1 MRSNKQE
8 IMYTIQGMTCTG
20 CAMKIERLLKQ
31 MPGVQEVRVHYA
43 TGKAQIIYD
52 ADVVSAEEIAEKI
65 QILGYEVV
73 LQEGVD
79 KRLQPVVQLAGA
91 LIVLLAIYK
100 LLSWFGITDIF
111 YIFPEAKAGM
121 GYGMLFMIGLFTSI
135 HCVAMCGGL
144 HLSQCMHSRGEA
156 SACAEKQA
164 AALKPSLL
172 YNLGRIVSYTLM
184 GALIGLLG
192 MAVSF
197 SSGTKGFIQVV
208 AGVFMIVMGLNM
220 LQLFPGLRQLQF
232 RLPQG
237 IGHKL
242 YALKEG
248 KGPFVIGLL
257 NGLMPCGPLQAMQL
271 YALSSGSPL
280 RGALA
285 MLFFGLGTMPLLLGL
300 GFLST
305 VLSKRFTKRVMTAG
319 AALVVIFGVSMLN
332 SGLAL
337 AGVSYAAT
345 ANAAQSDAQANT
357 QIEIVDGVQIVRTSV
372 QIGRYEPIAV
382 QKGIPVKW
390 IITVEEGN
398 LNSCN
403 YRMVIPAY
411 NIEKQLEYGE
421 NIIEFTPD
429 EAGTFA
435 YSCWMGMIRSSI
447 TVVEAGE
454 PIPEPE
460 QISVPY
466 SSGMSC
472 CGTCCGV

>member
-1 MRSNKQE
+1 M
-8 IMYTIQGMTCTG
+8 
-20 CAMKIERLLKQ
+20 
-31 MPGVQEVRVHYA
+31 
-43 TGKAQIIYD
+43 
-52 ADVVSAEEIAEKI
+52 
-65 QILGYEVV
+65 
-73 LQEGVD
+73 
-79 KRLQPVVQLAGA
+79 
-91 LIVLLAIYK
+91 
-100 LLSWFGITDIF
+100 
-111 YIFPEAKAGM
+111 
-121 GYGMLFMIGLFTSI
+121 
-135 HCVAMCGGL
+135 
-144 HLSQCMHSRGEA
+144 
-156 SACAEKQA
+156 
-164 AALKPSLL
+164 
-172 YNLGRIVSYTLM
+172 
-184 GALIGLLG
+184 
-192 MAVSF
+192 
-197 SSGTKGFIQVV
+197 
-208 AGVFMIVMGLNM
+208 
-220 LQLFPGLRQLQF
+220 
-232 RLPQG
+232 
-237 IGHKL
+237 
-242 YALKEG
+242 
-248 KGPFVIGLL
+248 
-257 NGLMPCGPLQAMQL
+257 
-271 YALSSGSPL
+271 
-280 RGALA
+280 
-285 MLFFGLGTMPLLLGL
+285 
-300 GFLST
+300 
-305 VLSKRFTKRVMTAG
+305 
-319 AALVVIFGVSMLN
+319 
-332 SGLAL
+332 AL

-466 SSGMSC
+466 SGGMSC

>member
-156 SACAEKQA
+156 SACAGKQA

-257 NGLMPCGPLQAMQL
+257 NGLMPCGPATSHAAICVVLRQSAAGRVG
-271 YALSSGSPL
+271 YAVFWAGYHAFTAWV
-280 RGALA
+280 G
-285 MLFFGLGTMPLLLGL
+285 LF
-300 GFLST
+300 
-305 VLSKRFTKRVMTAG
+305 
-319 AALVVIFGVSMLN
+319 
-332 SGLAL
+332 
-337 AGVSYAAT
+337 
-345 ANAAQSDAQANT
+345 
-357 QIEIVDGVQIVRTSV
+357 
-372 QIGRYEPIAV
+372 
-382 QKGIPVKW
+382 
-390 IITVEEGN
+390 
-398 LNSCN
+398 
-403 YRMVIPAY
+403 
-411 NIEKQLEYGE
+411 EYG
-421 NIIEFTPD
+421 
-429 EAGTFA
+429 A
-435 YSCWMGMIRSSI
+435 
-447 TVVEAGE
+447 
-454 PIPEPE
+454 E
-460 QISVPY
+460 QKVYEKGDDSRRCVGGYFWRVYAKQRIGLSRRFLRCN
-466 SSGMSC
+466 GQC
-472 CGTCCGV
+472 CAK

>member
-1 MRSNKQE
+1 MWSDKQE
-8 IMYTIQGMTCTG
+8 IIYTIQGMTCAG
-20 CAMKIERLLKQ
+20 CAMKIERLLRQ
-31 MPGVQEVRVHYA
+31 MPGVQEARVQYA
-43 TGKAQIIYD
+43 AGKARIIYEESLIS
-52 ADVVSAEEIAEKI
+52 ADEIAEKI
-65 QILGYEVV
+65 QSLGYEVASQKCIDQK
-73 LQEGVD
+73 L
-79 KRLQPVVQLAGA
+79 RPVGQLAGA
-91 LIVLLAIYK
+91 LIVLLAVYN
-100 LLSWFGITDIF
+100 LLRWFGITDIF
-111 YIFPEAKAGM
+111 YMFPEAKAGM

-135 HCVAMCGGL
+135 HCVAMCGGI
-144 HLSQCMHSRGEA
+144 HLSQCMQNGAKPGVCAANRAA
-156 SACAEKQA
+156 S
-164 AALKPSLL
+164 LKPSLL
-172 YNLGRIVSYTLM
+172 YNLGRILSYTLI

-192 MAVSF
+192 MAISF
-197 SSGTKGFIQVV
+197 SSSIKGLIQVL

-220 LQLFPGLRQLQF
+220 LQLFPGLRLLQF

-237 IGHKL
+237 IGHKI

-271 YALSSGSPL
+271 YALSSGSPIK
-280 RGALA
+280 GALA
-285 MLFFGLGTMPLLLGL
+285 MLFFGLGTMPLLFGLGL
-300 GFLST
+300 LST
-305 VLSKRFTKRVMTAG
+305 VLSRKFTKKVMTAG

-345 ANAAQSDAQANT
+345 ANAAQTGAQLEMDN
-357 QIEIVDGVQIVRTSV
+357 GVQIVRTSL
-372 QIGRYEPIAV
+372 QGGRYEPIAV
-382 QKGIPVKW
+382 QKDVPVKW
-390 IITVEEGN
+390 VITVEKGD
-398 LNSCN
+398 LNGCN
-403 YRMVIPAY
+403 YRMVIPEY
-411 NIEKQLEYGE
+411 DIEKQLEYGE

-466 SSGMSC
+466 SGGMSC